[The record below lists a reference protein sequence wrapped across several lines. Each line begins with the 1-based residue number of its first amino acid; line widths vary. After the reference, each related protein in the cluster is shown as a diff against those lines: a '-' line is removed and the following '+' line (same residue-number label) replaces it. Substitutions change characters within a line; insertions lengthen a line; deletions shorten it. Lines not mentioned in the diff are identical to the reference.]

1 MADLHTSRPGSNQAG
16 PAVAVHTAPDQLTAE
31 LICGLLEDA
40 GIPAVLAAG
49 DTMAY
54 LGVSLVPCRIM
65 VPEGLAPAAR
75 RVLDEQLGPIDNDQG
90 EHAQSV

>member
-1 MADLHTSRPGSNQAG
+1 MADLHTARPGRNQAG
-16 PAVAVHTAPDQLTAE
+16 RAVAVHTAPDQLTAE
-31 LICGLLEDA
+31 LLRGLLEDA

-54 LGVSLVPCRIM
+54 LGVLLVPCRIM
-65 VPEGLAPAAR
+65 VPEALAPAAR
-75 RVLDEQLGPIDNDQG
+75 RVLDEQLGPIDDQG